1 MEDKI
6 VSEYDRIRPE
16 NSFPIE
22 PGPTPDL
29 SSYSAS
35 KPRRFW
41 LPRRALALA
50 ALVLVLA
57 TLAAALWPENLKS
70 ILHRN
75 RDVSQMGVPIGVPE
89 ASSAPQAPSPVTTTE
104 TKAAPA
110 ENNAPGVASAS
121 RSVRPPESGSSPVV
135 PTNQTAP
142 SSAEIAANSDASEPG
157 PPAEGRDDSAAA
169 PVDSGSG
176 QASVTQSTKAGA
188 DNPSNSAATESAS
201 TEAKVAAKSKPPD
214 STTKRRST
222 AISRRTRG
230 AQMPYESDNV
240 SPPLYPGSFRS
251 RVVGTTPDGRLILLL
266 PSGETAV
273 VEPRRRHARRIF
285 MERRERFLPP
295 LQPFDPT
302 YPPVD

>member
-1 MEDKI
+1 MEHKI

-16 NSFPIE
+16 NSFPME
-22 PGPTPDL
+22 HDPTPDL
-29 SSYSAS
+29 GRYSAS
-35 KPRRFW
+35 KSPRLW

-50 ALVLVLA
+50 ALVLVLT

-89 ASSAPQAPSPVTTTE
+89 ASSAPLAPSPVTTTV
-104 TKAAPA
+104 TKAAP
-110 ENNAPGVASAS
+110 
-121 RSVRPPESGSSPVV
+121 SS
-135 PTNQTAP
+135 TQ
-142 SSAEIAANSDASEPG
+142 IAANSDASEPE
-157 PPAEGRDDSAAA
+157 PPTEGRDDSAAA
-169 PVDSGSG
+169 PADSASG
-176 QASVTQSTKAGA
+176 EASVTPNTNAGA
-188 DNPSNSAATESAS
+188 DNLSNNAATESVS
-201 TEAKVAAKSKPPD
+201 TEAKVAAKPKPPT
-214 STTKRRST
+214 STTRRHST

-230 AQMPYESDNV
+230 AQMPLYESDNV
-240 SPPLYPGSFRS
+240 VPPLYPGSFRT
-251 RVVGTTPDGRLILLL
+251 RVVGTTPDGRLIVVL

-302 YPPVD
+302 FPPVD